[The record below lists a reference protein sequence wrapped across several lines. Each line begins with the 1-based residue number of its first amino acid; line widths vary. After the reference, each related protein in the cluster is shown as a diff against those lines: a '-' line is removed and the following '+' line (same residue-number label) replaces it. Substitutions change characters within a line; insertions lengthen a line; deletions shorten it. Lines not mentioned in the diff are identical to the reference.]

1 MKSHFTLP
9 ATQLSHRTRRSS
21 RPILLATLTV
31 AATLFL
37 TNTNRA
43 VAQTQDAAAQP
54 QATTSVANAP
64 SATPAPAAVPAPAP
78 QEAQLINPID
88 NTRFVLRPAADGSQG
103 NSLTTAPAQS
113 PHHGLAKTGA
123 IVGTIVL
130 GLGVGAFALAAGH
143 CNAYN
148 SGPCSA
154 FHYGGIGAM
163 AGGGALA
170 ATGFYFTFRK

>member
-1 MKSHFTLP
+1 MKSHLISP
-9 ATQLSHRTRRSS
+9 ATQLSHRTTRSS
-21 RPILLATLTV
+21 RPILLATFAV
-31 AATLFL
+31 AATLLL
-37 TNTNRA
+37 TSTNRA
-43 VAQTQDAAAQP
+43 AAQAQDAAAAQP
-54 QATTSVANAP
+54 SVATAQPSVPTPTAAP
-64 SATPAPAAVPAPAP
+64 IPAPRPVQ
-78 QEAQLINPID
+78 QEAQLINPFND
-88 NTRFVLRPAADGSQG
+88 TRLELRPDGSQG
-103 NSLTTAPAQS
+103 NALTASPAQS

-143 CNAYN
+143 CNNYN